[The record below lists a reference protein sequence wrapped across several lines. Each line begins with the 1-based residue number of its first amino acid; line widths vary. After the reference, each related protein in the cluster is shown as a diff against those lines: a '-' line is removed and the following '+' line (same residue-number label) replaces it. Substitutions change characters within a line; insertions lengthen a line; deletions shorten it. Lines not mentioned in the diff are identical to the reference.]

1 MQLLDALK
9 VVIQPWKWSGGEYVV
24 LKREYTPDG
33 EYMSPE
39 EAEKARLL
47 QYDWSDSLDL
57 DDLVQRK
64 RALLPSNAGGA

>member
-1 MQLLDALK
+1 M
-9 VVIQPWKWSGGEYVV
+9 
-24 LKREYTPDG
+24 G